1 MNSPNLLL
9 CDEPT
14 GNLDH
19 DNAETIAKLLFE
31 LHEEED
37 TIMIAVTHSLDLAAK
52 FKQCRELK
60 EGRLLDAA

>member
-1 MNSPNLLL
+1 MNSPELLL

-19 DNAETIAKLLFE
+19 DTAETIAELLFE
-31 LHEEED
+31 LHEEEH
-37 TIMIAVTHSLDLAAK
+37 TIMIAVTHSLDLATR
-52 FKQCRELK
+52 FKQCQELR